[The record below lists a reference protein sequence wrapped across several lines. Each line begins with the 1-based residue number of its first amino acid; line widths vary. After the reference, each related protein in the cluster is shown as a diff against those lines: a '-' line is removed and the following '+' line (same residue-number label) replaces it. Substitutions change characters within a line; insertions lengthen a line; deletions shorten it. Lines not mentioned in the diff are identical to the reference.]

1 MKKGFLK
8 KLITMTVAGLMTF
21 SLAGCG
27 SSNSGSTSASQ
38 ETKKASG
45 ATLEQL
51 QKKGTIVVGMMAATP
66 PYEFHAVQNGKD
78 QIIGCDIKLIDQV
91 AKDLGVKYEIKD
103 MDFDGLLV
111 ALQAGKI
118 DMIVSAMSPTPERSK
133 NADFSNVYYKDKHVI
148 VINKDNHGK
157 INSPADL
164 DGKTIG
170 VIKSSVQE
178 QIVQKTITKAKT
190 KSLGKS
196 TDLAL
201 DLGSKKVDAILV
213 DMPTAKLLSKA
224 NDKLELTEIYYNDDT
239 AGAAIAMPKGT
250 DPKVMEIVNK
260 SIDKAKP
267 VFTDWLTEAM
277 EQVQQK

>member
-8 KLITMTVAGLMTF
+8 KLITITVVGLMTF

-27 SSNSGSTSASQ
+27 SSNTSSTSANQ

-118 DMIVSAMSPTPERSK
+118 DMIVSAMSPTPERAK

-157 INSPADL
+157 INSSSDL

-213 DMPTAKLLSKA
+213 DIPTAKLLSKA
-224 NDKLELTEIYYNDDT
+224 NDKIELTEIYYNDDT

-277 EQVQQK
+277 GQVQQK

>member
-8 KLITMTVAGLMTF
+8 KLLTITVAGLMTL
-21 SLAGCG
+21 SMVGCG
-27 SSNSGSTSASQ
+27 STQTSTQ
-38 ETKKASG
+38 KEETKKTSG
-45 ATLEQL
+45 TTLEQL
-51 QKKGTIVVGMMAATP
+51 QKKGKIVVGMMAATP

-78 QIIGCDIKLIDQV
+78 EIIGCDIKLIDAV

-118 DMIVSAMSPTPERSK
+118 DMIVSAMSPTPERAK

-148 VINKDNHGK
+148 VINKENSGK
-157 INSPADL
+157 IKSANDL
-164 DGKTIG
+164 EGKTIG

-178 QIVQKTITKAKT
+178 QIVTQKITKAST

-196 TDLAL
+196 TDLSL
-201 DLGSKKVDAILV
+201 DLGNKKVDAILV

-224 NDKLELTEIYYNDDT
+224 NNKIELTEIYYDDDT

-260 SIDKAKP
+260 SIEKSKP
-267 VFTDWLTEAM
+267 QFTDWLAEAM